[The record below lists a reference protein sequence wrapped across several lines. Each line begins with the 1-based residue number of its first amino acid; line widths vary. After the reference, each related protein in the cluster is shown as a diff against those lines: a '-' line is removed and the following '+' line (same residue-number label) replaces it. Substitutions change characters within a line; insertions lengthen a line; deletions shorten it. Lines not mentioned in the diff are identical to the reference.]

1 MVFVYFYWILESNID
16 TNIGDD
22 ENASGDGGEEGDEGD
37 IK

>member
-1 MVFVYFYWILESNID
+1 LIINL
-16 TNIGDD
+16 GDD